1 VISGAPL
8 FWSTDHRSLDVVEE
22 KLDLLCVREENIL
35 GYYVLASNNKA
46 KY

>member
-1 VISGAPL
+1 VFGYG
-8 FWSTDHRSLDVVEE
+8 RSLDVVEE